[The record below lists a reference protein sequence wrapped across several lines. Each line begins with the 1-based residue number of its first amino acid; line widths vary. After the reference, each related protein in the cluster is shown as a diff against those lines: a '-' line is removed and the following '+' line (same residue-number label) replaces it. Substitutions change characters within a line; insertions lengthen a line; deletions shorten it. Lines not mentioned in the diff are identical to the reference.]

1 MFSRDLT
8 LQIILLPVKTSL
20 TFWLGGLLLKAK
32 IPFLPRG
39 LQQPRCRRAQAPR
52 GTPSKLGGNV
62 PLASQTFTLFM
73 TKIYDIPYPVYDP
86 WPKIRKPI
94 LTWPLHQNL
103 FQTCVIISCLI
114 QTNYLNIICEGL
126 LLIFFS
132 IMMKKW
138 LLKNWWW
145 KSGFLKTYSSY
156 QG

>member
-1 MFSRDLT
+1 MSYVLSRSYLADHITSSQNLINFLVGWPVIESKNSLSPKGSSAT
-8 LQIILLPVKTSL
+8 SASPSQGPEGYSQQIGWECAARFPKPLPYLWPKSTIFP
-20 TFWLGGLLLKAK
+20 T
-32 IPFLPRG
+32 
-39 LQQPRCRRAQAPR
+39 Q
-52 GTPSKLGGNV
+52 
-62 PLASQTFTLFM
+62 FM
-73 TKIYDIPYPVYDP
+73 TRDQK
-86 WPKIRKPI
+86 

>member
-39 LQQPRCRRAQAPR
+39 LQQPRRRRAKAPR

-62 PLASQTFTLFM
+62 PLVSQNLYP
-73 TKIYDIPYPVYDP
+73 IYDQNLRYSLPSLWPVT
-86 WPKIRKPI
+86 KNSK
-94 LTWPLHQNL
+94 TLHQNL

-132 IMMKKW
+132 IMMKK
-138 LLKNWWW
+138 
-145 KSGFLKTYSSY
+145 SGFLKTDDEKVAS
-156 QG
+156 